1 MGRSTFRLAI
11 DTPGRW
17 VVMADAGNAE
27 PCTDQKLVERA
38 QRNPAA
44 FEPLYDRYLDAIYA
58 YCYRR
63 LGTRELAEDATSQ
76 VFVQALAALPK
87 FRAQSFRAWLYT
99 IARNV
104 VIDIHRAKS
113 PLPLIDDAEI
123 DALTDDGEIDWRIS
137 ELDVRRLLA
146 QLTPEQRDVVEL
158 RLSGMTGPEIAEVL
172 GRSPGAVRALQFR
185 AYQHLRA
192 LLAANEVTS

>member
-1 MGRSTFRLAI
+1 
-11 DTPGRW
+11 
-17 VVMADAGNAE
+17 MAGERDAATLSDRE
-27 PCTDQKLVERA
+27 LVERA

-44 FEPLYDRYLDAIYA
+44 FEPLYDRYLDHIYA

-76 VFVQALAALPK
+76 VFVKALAGLSK
-87 FRAQSFRAWLYT
+87 FRADSFRAWIYT

-104 VIDIHRAKS
+104 VIDVHRAKS
-113 PLPLIDDAEI
+113 PLPLIEDAEI
-123 DALTDDGEIDWRIS
+123 GALTDDGAIDGRIG

-158 RLSGMTGPEIAEVL
+158 RLSGMTGPEIAEIL

-192 LLAANEVTS
+192 LLAANEVTP